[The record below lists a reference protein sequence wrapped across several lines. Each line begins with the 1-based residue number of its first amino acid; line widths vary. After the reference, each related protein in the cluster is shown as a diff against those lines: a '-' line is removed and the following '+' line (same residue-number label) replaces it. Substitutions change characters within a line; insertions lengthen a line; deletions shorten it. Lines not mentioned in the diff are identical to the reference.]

1 MKGHFRPSSPWVTGV
16 TNALVAAGFTLGGGR
31 CVPHAV
37 SSWIR
42 RGVVVEI
49 CTKQRL
55 RVLHSG
61 REFNYHVPKLPDA
74 MRVIDAAA
82 LSGDFPD

>member
-1 MKGHFRPSSPWVTGV
+1 
-16 TNALVAAGFTLGGGR
+16 
-31 CVPHAV
+31 
-37 SSWIR
+37 
-42 RGVVVEI
+42 VEI